1 MTGASDA
8 AVPTWHV
15 RGQVILACNCDYG
28 CPCNFN
34 GLPTTGKCEGN
45 WNWHIT
51 DGSYGDVSL
60 SGLTFGVAVNWPKA
74 IHNGNGDGVVVID
87 ERANEAQREALQ
99 MLIAGK
105 AGGPWKIISSTISKV
120 SGPHYVPFEVKFDGF
135 HSSVSAGDFVE
146 LQMEPVRNPV
156 TNAEVHPRAVLP
168 EGMVFKD
175 GMLAA
180 SSTFRISGP
189 VSFEH
194 SGKYAAAAEF
204 EYRGP

>member
-1 MTGASDA
+1 MAAASTS
-8 AVPTWHV
+8 AVPAWSV
-15 RGQVILACNCDYG
+15 RGHVILACNCDYG

-34 GLPTTGKCEGN
+34 ALPSTGKCEGN

-51 DGSYGDVSL
+51 DGTFGDVSL
-60 SGLTFGVAVNWPKA
+60 SGLTFGVAVNWPHA
-74 IHNGNGDGVVVID
+74 IHNGDGDGIVVID
-87 ERANEAQREALQ
+87 ERANAAQREALQ
-99 MLIAGK
+99 TLISGK

-120 SGPHYVPFEVKFDGF
+120 SGPHYVPFAVNFDGY
-135 HSSVSAGDFVE
+135 HSSVSAGDLIA

-156 TNAEVHPRAVLP
+156 TNAETHPRAVLP

-180 SSTFRISGP
+180 SSTFRVSGP